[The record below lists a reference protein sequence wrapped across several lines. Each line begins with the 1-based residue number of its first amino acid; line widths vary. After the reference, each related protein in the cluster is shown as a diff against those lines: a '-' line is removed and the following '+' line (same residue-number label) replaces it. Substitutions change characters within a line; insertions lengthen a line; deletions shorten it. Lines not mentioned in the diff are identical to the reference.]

1 MQKTFSNKDGRVY
14 ATLDDAGTLHKKE
27 NERDRL
33 RVSGGRSYAIDAALL
48 KEAIE
53 SGGRLLEIRE
63 KTTLGP
69 LRVFEIPLPD
79 ICRFGRR
86 VNLAGI
92 ERWTIPLAACVLKSG
107 DEEEWRLHDREML
120 LLADVRRKEIDAIR
134 AEQMSLFSDEEKS
147 YWKTRMGFET

>member
-1 MQKTFSNKDGRVY
+1 MQKTFFNKDGRAF
-14 ATLDDAGTLHKKE
+14 ATLDDDGVLHKKE

-33 RVSGGRSYAIDAALL
+33 RVSGGRSHAIDATLL
-48 KEAIE
+48 REAIE

-63 KTTLGP
+63 KTNLGA
-69 LRVFEIPLPD
+69 LRVFEIPLSD

-107 DEEEWRLHDREML
+107 DEEEWRLHDRETL
-120 LLADVRRKEIDAIR
+120 LQADVRRTEVEEIR
-134 AEQMSLFSDEEKS
+134 GEQLSIFSDAEKS
-147 YWKTRMGFET
+147 YWKTRMEFER